1 MIAREWS
8 KDEVRRY
15 LYEHIKVTAE
25 RATHYARMTS
35 TPTFSLENLVKDGI
49 LPPEYAASS
58 DPQRLLNVIIKPEM
72 VGILIAGDPG
82 RNQSRAYMSNH
93 VQGPPTSR
101 RVELPRN
108 WARLLKPKSN

>member
-1 MIAREWS
+1 MAAI
-8 KDEVRRY
+8 
-15 LYEHIKVTAE
+15 TADVVVVHD
-25 RATHYARMTS
+25 TVL
-35 TPTFSLENLVKDGI
+35 LENLVKDGI

-58 DPQRLLNVIIKPEM
+58 DPQRLLHVIIKPEM
-72 VGILIAGDPG
+72 VEILVAGDPG

-108 WARLLKPKSN
+108 WARLPKPKAATPSA